1 MNYPK
6 SAPKSADTWYF
17 YGMGYGHGVGM
28 SQSGANGMAKA
39 GYNYREIISYYYQGA
54 AVQNIVK

>member
-1 MNYPK
+1 MNYPQN
-6 SAPKSADTWYF
+6 APESADNWYF

-39 GYNYREIISYYYQGA
+39 GYGYREIISYYYSGA
-54 AVQNIVK
+54 TVGRAGT